1 MPIGSIHNITEA
13 AQHSHIAD
21 VGPVLFA
28 YKVVGADDT
37 GVEEGKAGRDLV
49 GWTGR

>member
-1 MPIGSIHNITEA
+1 MPIASIHNITEA

-21 VGPVLFA
+21 VGPFLFA
-28 YKVVGADDT
+28 YKVLGADDT
-37 GVEEGKAGRDLV
+37 GVGERKAGRHLV